1 MIEIAPFDQEPTRL
15 RQAFG
20 HFPSGVVAV
29 AAMDGTEP
37 LGMAVT
43 SFTPV
48 SIAPPLV
55 SLCAQISSRTWPRLR
70 SCDRLGLSVLA
81 QGHDEV
87 ALSLATKEGDRFVA
101 VDWEATPQGSVVVH
115 GASAWLQ
122 CKVYEEITAGDH
134 LLVLLEVVGLETRAG
149 EAPLV
154 FHGSRFRSLAV
165 AD

>member
-1 MIEIAPFDQEPTRL
+1 M
-15 RQAFG
+15 
-20 HFPSGVVAV
+20 
-29 AAMDGTEP
+29 
-37 LGMAVT
+37 
-43 SFTPV
+43 
-48 SIAPPLV
+48 
-55 SLCAQISSRTWPRLR
+55 
-70 SCDRLGLSVLA
+70 
-81 QGHDEV
+81 
-87 ALSLATKEGDRFVA
+87 
-101 VDWEATPQGSVVVH
+101 VH